1 MPLALKYLCPRAVAY
16 IGLGAVAA
24 AVMSSADSS
33 MLSAASLLTANVI
46 QEFYTAFTGDKLSNE
61 VGAWVLRVN
70 ILILGT
76 IATVIAITYTSVYK
90 LFYFCSDLV
99 FVLVFPHLTT
109 ALFMP
114 DYVNPLGSL
123 VAFVFGA
130 LLRYAK

>member
-1 MPLALKYLCPRAVAY
+1 MFQVKSLKNQLPSDIDLAENASSILPLTLKYLCPRAVAY

-70 ILILGT
+70 IAILGT
-76 IATVIAITYTSVYK
+76 IATVNYCNY
-90 LFYFCSDLV
+90 LYQCL
-99 FVLVFPHLTT
+99 
-109 ALFMP
+109 
-114 DYVNPLGSL
+114 
-123 VAFVFGA
+123 
-130 LLRYAK
+130 

>member
-1 MPLALKYLCPRAVAY
+1 
-16 IGLGAVAA
+16 
-24 AVMSSADSS
+24 MSSADSS